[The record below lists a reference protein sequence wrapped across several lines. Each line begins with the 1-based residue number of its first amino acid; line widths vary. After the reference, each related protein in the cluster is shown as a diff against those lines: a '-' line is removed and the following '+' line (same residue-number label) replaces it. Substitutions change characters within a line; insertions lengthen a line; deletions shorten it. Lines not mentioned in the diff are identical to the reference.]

1 MPAQTADQQ
10 QLFHYTTS
18 MPVSVAWLRR
28 WFVGALVLIC
38 VVVVGTYF
46 YARHRVQNALK
57 QVPGKIGIEIQQ
69 SAQGFT
75 ISKSDQGRTLF
86 KLQASKAIQF
96 KQGGR
101 AALHDV
107 TITLY
112 GRDSSR
118 FDQVYGQ
125 DFEYDQRSGNVTSA
139 GEVSIDLQANPQ
151 GILRPD
157 QTPPK
162 ELKNPLHLK
171 TTGLVFNQKTGDA
184 WTPAEVEFRVAQASG
199 SAVGARYAASEGVL
213 TLESQVRIAVN
224 GATPST
230 ILAEQ
235 AILQK
240 AAREIVMRRVRAESP
255 TQRGQADEVTL
266 FLQDDNAL
274 ARTVAT
280 GNVQIEARAQN
291 TVHSGS
297 QVSAQKLEVKMKPAN
312 LVESAVLTGNV
323 HLKNEGAQAAEAW
336 AGRTDISF
344 AGHNVITKIH
354 AAEQVRLLQHRPSSQ
369 SKTPIL
375 VSENAAGGHSRAMTQ
390 KPEAQDVEVTAP
402 AMDFVVAKGNRLARA
417 ETVGAPQI
425 SLLPNGKQEET
436 RATADKF
443 TAKFDS
449 QGQLQQV
456 HGEANARVVANAP
469 PHSGSPEL
477 DRVSTSDRIDAYF
490 RPGTGIETLL
500 QQGHFTYTSGTQQA
514 FAERARY
521 TPADQMLSL
530 SGSPRIVDS
539 EMATTARTVRM
550 NRDTG
555 DSFAQG
561 DVKTTYSDLKPE
573 PSGALLAS
581 SDPIHVTAESMTAH
595 NSPAIAIYKG
605 NARLWQSANVIEA
618 PTIQFQKETRT
629 AEAESASGQKVSTVL
644 VGTDKNGKATPVRIT
659 SSRLSYRD
667 SERKSHFEGGVTAQG
682 SDLTITSNQMD
693 VFLQKSDLGGQASST
708 VQSGSLKST
717 GETPVPSQPNG
728 TEPPSRQLNAGEG
741 ARATQAQAPNLS
753 KLEKIVASGSVLITE
768 PNRRA
773 TGDKLTYTASDDKF
787 FLTGGSPSIFD
798 TEHGKITGVSLT
810 LYRRDDRVVVDGD
823 SSSPAVTQT
832 RVVR

>member
-1 MPAQTADQQ
+1 MPISISRLRHWFAG
-10 QLFHYTTS
+10 
-18 MPVSVAWLRR
+18 VAI
-28 WFVGALVLIC
+28 FVCLAVF
-38 VVVVGTYF
+38 GTYF
-46 YARHRVQNALK
+46 YARHRVTNALK
-57 QVPGKIGIEIQQ
+57 QVPGKIGLEIQQ

-75 ISKSDQGRTLF
+75 ISKSEQGRTLF
-86 KLQASKAIQF
+86 RLQAKKAIQF
-96 KQGGR
+96 KQGLR
-101 AALHDV
+101 AELHDV

-125 DFEYDQRSGNVTSA
+125 DFEYDQQSGNVTSN

-151 GILRPD
+151 GILHPD

-171 TTGLVFNQKTGDA
+171 TTGLIFNQKTGDA
-184 WTPAEVEFRVAQASG
+184 WTLAEVDFRVPQASG
-199 SAVGARYAASEGVL
+199 SALGAKYAASEGIL

-235 AILQK
+235 ATLQK
-240 AAREIVMRRVRAESP
+240 APREIVLRRARAESP

-291 TVHSGS
+291 KVQSGS

-312 LVESAVLTGNV
+312 LVESAVLSGNV
-323 HLKNEGAQAAEAW
+323 HLKTEREQAAEAW
-336 AGRTDISF
+336 AGRTEISF

-354 AAEQVRLLQHRPSSQ
+354 AAEQVKLLQHQPSRDS
-369 SKTPIL
+369 TPTL
-375 VSENAAGGHSRAMTQ
+375 AAENAARMGHPPIKNDRRPAPHEQQEQ
-390 KPEAQDVEVTAP
+390 KDAPDVEVTAP

-417 ETVGAPQI
+417 ETIGAPQI
-425 SLLPNGKQEET
+425 SLLPNGKQRET
-436 RATADKF
+436 RVTADKF

-456 HGEANARVVANAP
+456 HGEANARVVSSAP
-469 PHSGSPEL
+469 PHIGAPEPE
-477 DRVSTSDRIDAYF
+477 RISTSDSIDAYF
-490 RPGTGIETLL
+490 RPARGIEGLV
-500 QQGHFTYTSGTQQA
+500 QNGHFTYTSGSQKA
-514 FAERARY
+514 FADRARY
-521 TPADQMLSL
+521 TPADQILTL
-530 SGSPRIVDS
+530 TGSPRIIDVG
-539 EMATTARTVRM
+539 MATTARTVRL
-550 NRDTG
+550 NRSTG
-555 DSFAQG
+555 DALAQG

-595 NSPAIAIYKG
+595 NSPAIATYKG
-605 NARLWQSANVIEA
+605 NARLWQNANVIEA
-618 PTIQFQKETRT
+618 PTIQFQKEART
-629 AEAESASGQKVSTVL
+629 AEAESVSGLKVSTVL

-667 SERKSHFEGGVTAQG
+667 SERKAHFEGGVTAQG

-693 VFLQKSDLGGQASST
+693 VFLASSD
-708 VQSGSLKST
+708 G
-717 GETPVPSQPNG
+717 TPTAAPSQ
-728 TEPPSRQLNAGEG
+728 
-741 ARATQAQAPNLS
+741 NLS

-768 PNRRA
+768 PNRHA

-787 FLTGGSPSIFD
+787 VLTGGSPSIFD
-798 TEHGKITGVSLT
+798 AEHGKITGVSLT
-810 LYRRDDRVVVDGD
+810 LFRHDDRVVVDGD

>member
-1 MPAQTADQQ
+1 VPAQTADQQ

-125 DFEYDQRSGNVTSA
+125 DFEYDQQSGNVTSA

-184 WTPAEVEFRVAQASG
+184 WTPAEVDFRVAQASG

-230 ILAEQ
+230 IRAEQ
-235 AILQK
+235 ATLQK
-240 AAREIVMRRVRAESP
+240 APREIVLRRARAESP
-255 TQRGQADEVTL
+255 SQRGQADEVTL

-291 TVHSGS
+291 RVPSGS
-297 QVSAQKLEVKMKPAN
+297 QVSAHKLEIKMKPAN
-312 LVESAVLTGNV
+312 LVENAVLTGDV
-323 HLKNEGAQAAEAW
+323 HLKSEGAQAAEAW

-344 AGHNVITKIH
+344 AGHNVVTKIH
-354 AAEQVRLLQHRPSSQ
+354 AAEQVRLLRHQASSD
-369 SKTPIL
+369 SKTPTL
-375 VSENAAGGHSRAMTQ
+375 AAENPASAKHLRAMTQ
-390 KPEAQDVEVTAP
+390 KPEAQDVEMTA
-402 AMDFVVAKGNRLARA
+402 AAVDFIVANGNRLARA
-417 ETVGAPQI
+417 ETIGAPQI
-425 SLLPNGKQEET
+425 SLLPNGKQGQT

-443 TAKFDS
+443 TARFDS
-449 QGQLQQV
+449 KGQLQQV
-456 HGEANARVVANAP
+456 HGEANARVVASAL
-469 PHSGSPEL
+469 PHSGTPEP

-490 RPGTGIETLL
+490 RPGTGIETLV
-500 QQGHFTYTSGTQQA
+500 QEGRFTYTSGTQRA
-514 FAERARY
+514 AAERARY
-521 TPADQMLSL
+521 TPADQMLTL
-530 SGSPRIVDS
+530 TGSPRIVDAG
-539 EMATTARTVRM
+539 MATTARTVRL
-550 NRDTG
+550 NRTTG
-555 DSFAQG
+555 DGFAQG
-561 DVKTTYSDLKPE
+561 EVKTTYSDLKPQ

-595 NSPAIAIYKG
+595 NSPAIATYKG
-605 NARLWQSANVIEA
+605 NARLWQNANVIEA

-667 SERKSHFEGGVTAQG
+667 SERKAHFEGGVTAQG

-693 VFLQKSDLGGQASST
+693 VFLQKSDLGGRASSP

-717 GETPVPSQPNG
+717 GETPVPPQSNG
-728 TEPPSRQLNAGEG
+728 APPTRQLNAGEG
-741 ARATQAQAPNLS
+741 ARATPAQAPNLS

-787 FLTGGSPSIFD
+787 VLTGGSPSIFD

>member
-1 MPAQTADQQ
+1 MPI
-10 QLFHYTTS
+10 S
-18 MPVSVAWLRR
+18 ISRLRR
-28 WFVGALVLIC
+28 WFAGVAIFVCVAVL
-38 VVVVGTYF
+38 GTYF
-46 YARHRVQNALK
+46 YAKHRVTNALR

-75 ISKSDQGRTLF
+75 ISKSEQGRTLF
-86 KLQASKAIQF
+86 KLQAKKAIQF
-96 KQGGR
+96 KQGLR
-101 AALHDV
+101 AELHDV

-118 FDQVYGQ
+118 FDQVYGE
-125 DFEYDQRSGNVTSA
+125 DFEYDQQSGNVTST

-157 QTPPK
+157 QSPPK

-184 WTPAEVEFRVAQASG
+184 WTPAQVDFRVPQASG
-199 SAVGARYAASEGVL
+199 SAMGAKYVAKDGVL
-213 TLESQVRIAVN
+213 TLQSQVRILVN
-224 GATPST
+224 GTTPST
-230 ILAEQ
+230 IYAEQ
-235 AILQK
+235 ATLHK
-240 AAREIVMRRVRAESP
+240 APREIVLRRARAESP

-297 QVSAQKLEVKMKPAN
+297 QVSAHKLEVKMKPAN

-323 HLKNEGAQAAEAW
+323 HLKNEGAQAAEGW

-344 AGHNVITKIH
+344 AGRNVITKIH
-354 AAEQVRLLQHRPSSQ
+354 AAEQVRLLQHRPSSD
-369 SKTPIL
+369 SKTL
-375 VSENAAGGHSRAMTQ
+375 AAENAASAGHPRAMTQ

-402 AMDFVVAKGNRLARA
+402 AMDFIVANGNRLARA
-417 ETVGAPQI
+417 ETIGAPQI
-425 SLLPNGKQEET
+425 SLFPNGKQGET

-443 TAKFDS
+443 TARFDS
-449 QGQLQQV
+449 KGQIEQV
-456 HGEANARVVANAP
+456 HGEANARVVASVL
-469 PHSGSPEL
+469 PHSGTPEP

-530 SGSPRIVDS
+530 TGSPRIVDAG
-539 EMATTARTVRM
+539 MATTARTVRL
-550 NRDTG
+550 NRST
-555 DSFAQG
+555 SEAFAQG

-595 NSPAIAIYKG
+595 NSPAIATYKG
-605 NARLWQSANVIEA
+605 NARLWQNANVIEA
-618 PTIQFQKETRT
+618 PTIQFQKDQRT
-629 AEAESASGQKVSTVL
+629 VVADSRGDQKVSTVL
-644 VGTDKNGKATPVRIT
+644 VGTDKSGKATAVTVT
-659 SSRLSYRD
+659 SSHLAYRD
-667 SERKSHFEGGVTAQG
+667 ADRKAQFEGGVKVQG
-682 SDLTITSNQMD
+682 TDLTITSNKVD
-693 VFLQKSDLGGQASST
+693 VFLAGLNSPVGAQTSPSVQTGSS
-708 VQSGSLKST
+708 KF
-717 GETPVPSQPNG
+717 
-728 TEPPSRQLNAGEG
+728 AGEG
-741 ARATQAQAPNLS
+741 TRATQAQAQNVS

-773 TGDKLTYTASDDKF
+773 TGDKLTYTVSDDKF
-787 FLTGGSPSIFD
+787 VLTGGSPSIFD
-798 TEHGKITGVSLT
+798 AEHGKITGVSLT
-810 LYRRDDRVVVDGD
+810 LFRRDDRVVVDGD